1 MHKDNI
7 IKRVKLDKIQE
18 YLDQGFRLVL
28 ARIKNN
34 HFLIYYKI
42 RFII

>member
-7 IKRVKLDKIQE
+7 IKRVNPDKIQE
-18 YLDQGFRLVL
+18 YLDQGFSFGSLVL

-34 HFLIYYKI
+34 HFFNIL
-42 RFII
+42 